1 MNINDHDK
9 KPAVELTPQ
18 DLAVLGEGD
27 LGYIRE
33 IEVKEA
39 KRLLGGEAN
48 VAANAKL
55 FCLYNANGTPISI
68 SGSREAALGSAF
80 EHELMPMSVH

>member
-1 MNINDHDK
+1 MNTNENRK
-9 KPAVELTPQ
+9 TVELTPE
-18 DLAVLGEGD
+18 DLALLGGGA

-33 IEVKEA
+33 IELNEA
-39 KRLLGGEAN
+39 QRLLGGQAT
-48 VAANAKL
+48 VAPNSKL
-55 FCLYNANGTPISI
+55 FCLYNADGTPISI